1 MTADDTALDDRP
13 RTDFDGRTRTARVPR
28 TRGAVSGAL
37 LVLLGAWGAL
47 VPFIGPY
54 FDYSYGTDQTWH
66 WTNARGWLEVLPG
79 AAVALGGLLVLVS
92 KHRVSGSL
100 AGWLAA
106 AGGAWFVVGQTLA
119 PLWHTGSV
127 GQPLSTRDAG
137 RAVAQLGYFY
147 GLGVVIVFLAAF
159 ALGRLAVVGVRDL
172 QAARRDDERAAEQA
186 RAAELERQRQV
197 DEELRS
203 RQAAEAAA
211 AERDR
216 AEGRTAA
223 GAAVAGTAGAGA
235 VAAERHE
242 ERPDE
247 RAHHGRTDEQVYDH
261 AADERVAG
269 RGDERVADR
278 GDAQQPGGEDVQRTA
293 VFPAVDEHNAERGA
307 GETGPR
313 SYDPNDGR
321 TEHRSGAHSADQP
334 SDDEPNPYD
343 SRS

>member
-1 MTADDTALDDRP
+1 MTADDTAVDG
-13 RTDFDGRTRTARVPR
+13 RTDAAFGGRTRTARVPR

-47 VPFIGPY
+47 VPFIGPF

-79 AAVALGGLLVLVS
+79 AVVVVGGWLVLIS

-100 AGWLAA
+100 GGWLAA
-106 AGGAWFVVGQTLA
+106 AGGAWFVVGQSLA

-127 GQPLSTRDAG
+127 GAPLSTRDAG

-172 QAARRDDERAAEQA
+172 QAARRDEERAAEQA
-186 RAAELERQRQV
+186 RVAELERQRQV
-197 DEELRS
+197 DEELRN

-211 AERDR
+211 AEQAR
-216 AEGRTAA
+216 AEDRSA
-223 GAAVAGTAGAGA
+223 AGTAAAGTA
-235 VAAERHE
+235 AAGTAAAER
-242 ERPDE
+242 
-247 RAHHGRTDEQVYDH
+247 RAADEQVYDH
-261 AADERVAG
+261 AADERAAD
-269 RGDERVADR
+269 RAHDERVADR
-278 GDAQQPGGEDVQRTA
+278 SEQRAVDEGDVQRTA
-293 VFPAVDEHNAERGA
+293 VLPTVDERAATEGRA

-321 TEHRSGAHSADQP
+321 AEYRSGAHSADQP
-334 SDDEPNPYD
+334 SDGEPNPYD
-343 SRS
+343 SRN

>member
-1 MTADDTALDDRP
+1 MTADDTALAG
-13 RTDFDGRTRTARVPR
+13 RTDAAFGGRTRTARVPR

-54 FDYSYGTDQTWH
+54 FDYSFGTDQTWH

-79 AAVALGGLLVLVS
+79 AVVVVGGWLVLIS

-100 AGWLAA
+100 GGWLAA
-106 AGGAWFVVGQTLA
+106 AGGAWFVVGQSLA
-119 PLWHTGSV
+119 PLWHTGNV
-127 GQPLSTRDAG
+127 GAPLSTRDAG

-172 QAARRDDERAAEQA
+172 QAARRDEERAAEQA
-186 RAAELERQRQV
+186 RVAELERQRQV
-197 DEELRS
+197 DEELRN

-211 AERDR
+211 AEQ
-216 AEGRTAA
+216 ARTADRP
-223 GAAVAGTAGAGA
+223 TADERS
-235 VAAERHE
+235 AERQ
-242 ERPDE
+242 
-247 RAHHGRTDEQVYDH
+247 AAGEQVYDH
-261 AADERVAG
+261 AADEPVAG
-269 RGDERVADR
+269 RARDERIADR
-278 GDAQQPGGEDVQRTA
+278 SEERAADEGDVQRTA
-293 VFPAVDEHNAERGA
+293 VFPTVDERGAAEGRA

-321 TEHRSGAHSADQP
+321 AEYRSGAHSADQP
-334 SDDEPNPYD
+334 SDGEPNPYD
-343 SRS
+343 SRN

>member
-1 MTADDTALDDRP
+1 MTADDTAVDDRAGAA
-13 RTDFDGRTRTARVPR
+13 FGGRTRTARVPR

-37 LVLLGAWGAL
+37 LVLLGAWGGL

-79 AAVALGGLLVLVS
+79 AVVLVGGWLVLIS

-100 AGWLAA
+100 GGWLAA
-106 AGGAWFVVGQTLA
+106 AGGAWFVVGQSLA

-127 GQPLSTRDAG
+127 GEPLSTRDAG

-147 GLGVVIVFLAAF
+147 GLGVLIVFLAAF

-172 QAARRDDERAAEQA
+172 QAARRDEARAAEQA

-197 DEELRS
+197 DEELRN

-211 AERDR
+211 AAEQARTADRPAGESVAEERAAGR
-216 AEGRTAA
+216 AEVGDR
-223 GAAVAGTAGAGA
+223 V
-235 VAAERHE
+235 
-242 ERPDE
+242 DE
-247 RAHHGRTDEQVYDH
+247 RRAADEQVYDH
-261 AADERVAG
+261 AADERAAD
-269 RGDERVADR
+269 RAHDERIADR
-278 GDAQQPGGEDVQRTA
+278 GDSQHTA
-293 VFPAVDEHNAERGA
+293 VLPPVDEPGTAEGRNAE
-307 GETGPR
+307 TR

-321 TEHRSGAHSADQP
+321 PEHRSGAHSADQP
-334 SDDEPNPYD
+334 SDGEPNPYD
-343 SRS
+343 SRN

>member
-1 MTADDTALDDRP
+1 MTADDTALDG
-13 RTDFDGRTRTARVPR
+13 RTDAAFGGRTRTARVPR

-47 VPFIGPY
+47 VPFIGPF

-79 AAVALGGLLVLVS
+79 AVVVVGGWLVLIS

-100 AGWLAA
+100 GGWLAA
-106 AGGAWFVVGQTLA
+106 AGGAWFVVGQSLA

-127 GQPLSTRDAG
+127 GAPLSTRDAG

-172 QAARRDDERAAEQA
+172 QAARRDEERAAEQA
-186 RAAELERQRQV
+186 RVAELERQRQV
-197 DEELRS
+197 DAELRN

-211 AERDR
+211 AEQ
-216 AEGRTAA
+216 ARTADRP
-223 GAAVAGTAGAGA
+223 AVDERS
-235 VAAERHE
+235 AERQ
-242 ERPDE
+242 
-247 RAHHGRTDEQVYDH
+247 AAGEQVYDH
-261 AADERVAG
+261 AADESAAG
-269 RGDERVADR
+269 RARDERIADR
-278 GDAQQPGGEDVQRTA
+278 AADERDVQRTA
-293 VFPAVDEHNAERGA
+293 VFPTVDERAAAEGRA

-321 TEHRSGAHSADQP
+321 PEYRSGAHSADQP
-334 SDDEPNPYD
+334 SDGEPNPYD
-343 SRS
+343 SRN

>member
-1 MTADDTALDDRP
+1 MTADDTALDG
-13 RTDFDGRTRTARVPR
+13 RTDAAFGGRTRTARVPR

-54 FDYSYGTDQTWH
+54 FDYSFGTDQTWH

-79 AAVALGGLLVLVS
+79 AVVVVGGWLVLIS

-100 AGWLAA
+100 GGWLAA
-106 AGGAWFVVGQTLA
+106 AGGAWFVVGQSLA

-127 GQPLSTRDAG
+127 GAPPSTRDAG

-147 GLGVVIVFLAAF
+147 GLGVLIVFLAAF

-172 QAARRDDERAAEQA
+172 QAARRDEERAAEQA
-186 RAAELERQRQV
+186 RVAELERQRQV
-197 DEELRS
+197 DEELRN

-211 AERDR
+211 AEQ
-216 AEGRTAA
+216 ARTADRPA
-223 GAAVAGTAGAGA
+223 
-235 VAAERHE
+235 AAERA
-242 ERPDE
+242 DE
-247 RAHHGRTDEQVYDH
+247 RHAAGEQVYDH
-261 AADERVAG
+261 AADEPVAG
-269 RGDERVADR
+269 RARDERIADR
-278 GDAQQPGGEDVQRTA
+278 SEERAADEGDVQRTA
-293 VFPAVDEHNAERGA
+293 VFPTVDERAAAEGHA

-321 TEHRSGAHSADQP
+321 AEHRSGAHSTDQP
-334 SDDEPNPYD
+334 SDGEPNPYD
-343 SRS
+343 SRN